1 MNPLPLPSFTRP
13 AGIPIVFAVMFVAI
27 AACAVPPPV
36 TPPASDT
43 AAAPPAASETAP
55 DTPAAGSPPA
65 APVVQP
71 AVPEAAPAAPVAV
84 ATAPEPPPPPP
95 PPPPAPSILRGLSG
109 AEVTRLIGAP
119 RFRRAEE
126 PAALWQY
133 AAEGCVLDLYL
144 RNDGSDFRVVHYEF
158 RRDPKTAPAG
168 TTAGGNDREATM
180 GSVDARACFAEL
192 ARIGGES
199 RG

>member
-1 MNPLPLPSFTRP
+1 LPFLSRA
-13 AGIPIVFAVMFVAI
+13 AGSRAVFAVTLVSV
-27 AACAVPPPV
+27 AACAVPPP
-36 TPPASDT
+36 ASDT
-43 AAAPPAASETAP
+43 NAPPPAAVTAA

-84 ATAPEPPPPPP
+84 ATAPEPPPPP
-95 PPPPAPSILRGLSG
+95 APSILPGLTG
-109 AEVTRLIGAP
+109 AEVTRLIGTP

-133 AAEGCVLDLYL
+133 AAEGCVLDLYM

-158 RRDPKTAPAG
+158 RRDPKAAPAG
-168 TTAGGNDREATM
+168 TAAGGNDREAAM
-180 GSVDARACFAEL
+180 GSVDARACLAEL
-192 ARIGGES
+192 ARNGGES